1 MKYRSPRLSSWIF
14 PISTLLHSL
23 SGARGRRIRIPR
35 VTGNLGNAEVNP
47 SEVIQ
52 DFFLYQEPDER
63 KRWKEVIAFPVPA
76 GLWRKLEGSLEVQAM
91 GEVPQAT
98 GFPMGMVEAI
108 VNPLLSAVRALLTLL
123 FSLELLQVV
132 DNSWS
137 MSRKN
142 ISCLS
147 QELGASDELIKVLF
161 FPFSS
166 IHQLFKSFL
175 PLQVWRVSHFSY
187 VNRYG
192 TTVICERLLSP
203 SGDLGIG
210 LV

>member
-1 MKYRSPRLSSWIF
+1 MRSCHISVKYRSPRLSSWIF
-14 PISTLLHSL
+14 PISTFLHSL

-35 VTGNLGNAEVNP
+35 VTGNFGNAEVNP

-98 GFPMGMVEAI
+98 GFPMGMVGAI

-137 MSRKN
+137 MSREN

-147 QELGASDELIKVLF
+147 QELGASDELMKVLFSFFNF

-192 TTVICERLLSP
+192 TTVI
-203 SGDLGIG
+203 
-210 LV
+210 